1 MFLKGDKKPGSA
13 GEIDEYKGIEIE
25 WKRGK
30 KAILTILD
38 DEGKQI
44 EDVKLYELK
53 TRPEMHQLLVDKGFR
68 KKTEEER
75 MTEIQVVRT
84 ESQLKAMEPPTAV
97 YQTMTTVYF
106 LAFALIAGK

>member
-1 MFLKGDKKPGSA
+1 MFLKGDKKPGSV

-30 KAILTILD
+30 KAILTIFD

-53 TRPEMHQLLVDKGFR
+53 TRPENAKGQHWIGASGSSYR
-68 KKTEEER
+68 
-75 MTEIQVVRT
+75 IC
-84 ESQLKAMEPPTAV
+84 LGEPLSKMAT
-97 YQTMTTVYF
+97 
-106 LAFALIAGK
+106 